1 MKAMVRR
8 EYGPPE
14 VLALEERDRPSPG
27 DDEVLIRVRAT
38 SLNASDWEM
47 LTGRPAYGR
56 IWGFFTPKIQVLG
69 SDVAGVVEAA
79 GAKVERLR
87 AGDEVFGDI
96 FGVWGGLAEW
106 VCAPERMLRPKPH
119 SLSFEQAAAI
129 PQSAA
134 IALQGLSRL
143 APGMH
148 VLVNGAGGGGGSF
161 AVQIARARGARVTA
175 VDSAAKQEL
184 LRSLGADDVL
194 DYTRE
199 DCTAGGR
206 RYDLILDLV
215 GRHALGDFR
224 RALAPG
230 GRYLLVGG
238 SVSLLLRVLAL
249 GSLSSLLTRRKMG
262 MLPLRNN
269 EGLDEVLELCA
280 SGAVRPVVDETFRLD
295 ETPRAMRQLGEGR
308 AGGKLVITMEG
319 EG

>member
-1 MKAMVRR
+1 MKAIVRR

-14 VLALEERDRPSPG
+14 VLALEERDRPVPG
-27 DDEVLIRVRAT
+27 DDEVLIRARAT
-38 SLNASDWEM
+38 SLNASDWEI

-69 SDVAGVVEAA
+69 SDVAGVVEAV
-79 GAKVERLR
+79 GATVSRLR
-87 AGDEVFGDI
+87 PGDEVFGDI

-106 VCAPERMLRPKPH
+106 VCAPERMLRPKPQD
-119 SLSFEQAAAI
+119 LSFEEAAAI

-134 IALQGLSRL
+134 IALQGLRGL
-143 APGMH
+143 EPGMH

-175 VDSAAKQEL
+175 VDSAAKLEL
-184 LRSLGADDVL
+184 LRSLGADEVI
-194 DYTRE
+194 DYARE
-199 DCTAGGR
+199 DCTAGSG

-238 SVSLLLRVLAL
+238 SVSLLLRVLTL
-249 GSLSSLLTRRKMG
+249 GSLSSLLTSRTMG
-262 MLPLRNN
+262 LLPLKNN

-280 SGAVRPVVDETFRLD
+280 SGAVRPVVDETFPLA
-295 ETPRAMRQLGEGR
+295 ETPRAMGQLGEGR
-308 AGGKLVITMEG
+308 ANGKLVVTMEG